1 MSDKISFQ
9 QEVERLESIVRKL
22 EDPDTDLDTA
32 LALFA
37 EGIERLNKARVQ
49 LEQTE
54 LTVKQ
59 VVRRA
64 NGEATDVDLDD

>member
-32 LALFA
+32 LELFA
-37 EGIERLNKARVQ
+37 EGIDRLKQARAQ